1 MGVAVKTLEALL
13 GEVRECFNRLKGLAE
28 RLQADLEV
36 SAPERAVLEALAR
49 GGALTVPEI
58 AARRGVSRQ
67 HVQVIMNAL
76 IDRALVTQRANPA
89 HKRSP
94 HFALSDAGSRLFAAM
109 RTREAAILEQLAGEL
124 ETAAV
129 REAGQVLARLNAHL
143 ATLDQA
149 GEKDDR
155 G

>member
-1 MGVAVKTLEALL
+1 MGLDIETLEALL
-13 GEVRECFNRLKGLAE
+13 GEVRGCFNRLKGLAE
-28 RLQADLEV
+28 ELHADLEV

-49 GGALTVPEI
+49 GSALTVPEI

-76 IDRALVTQRANPA
+76 IDRALVTSLANPA

-94 HFALSDAGSRLFAAM
+94 HFALSDGGARLFAAM
-109 RTREAAILEQLAGEL
+109 RAREAAVLEQLADGL

-129 REAGQVLARLNAHL
+129 RDAGQVLARLNARL
-143 ATLDQA
+143 TTLTKQ
-149 GEKDDR
+149 G